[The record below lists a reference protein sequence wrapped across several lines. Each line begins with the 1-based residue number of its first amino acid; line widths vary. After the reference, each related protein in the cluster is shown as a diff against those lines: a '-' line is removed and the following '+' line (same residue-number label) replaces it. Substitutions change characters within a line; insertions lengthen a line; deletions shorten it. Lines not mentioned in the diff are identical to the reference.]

1 MSSRYDDRDYRGG
14 EPRRR
19 ERDRERDPRERVE
32 PTARERRIIDDH
44 HPERRERDTPMSDVM
59 DIGIDRRMEAR
70 PDPRME
76 RMDIARDPTR
86 ANTARSIDP
95 IRSER
100 TVDSRSVEPPE
111 RMYTDPATGIS
122 TMYRQVPQS
131 RYPREDRDYLDP
143 VPPSRRIPM
152 DATMRDEPSRP
163 QLQLSEFWCPG
174 EGIEREVIQHEIC
187 KFLGQDATCRPGVD
201 NRGRSGYWVRAY
213 RALTTAMEQSLRD
226 ESERWLREKDR
237 RRRQGETRGMGRT
250 TPPAIE
256 SKARAG
262 SYADL
267 ADSQERTQDRRRFP
281 QPGDMDLDE
290 DDYRAPLR
298 HREPRERERERERDL
313 EPPRPVATGRIPVT
327 TGYPPE
333 PGYTQYAISSQ
344 PSGYP
349 PGQPAYYGVEREPRT
364 LHGGNTTPPTSAI
377 SRAAPSAGYPPVGY
391 PARTAP
397 SVTQSI
403 SASYDGRGRDLMG
416 GPYPPGYPETRTTR
430 R

>member
-59 DIGIDRRMEAR
+59 DIGIDRRMEVR

-201 NRGRSGYWVRAY
+201 NRVCYLKNRLFHEHIAHLRRYELRLPFVPSLTRESHTD
-213 RALTTAMEQSLRD
+213 RTTARRWSRASAMNLRDGYAKKIEGDDRVKPEVWAVRHLQQSSLRLGQVPMPTWQIRKKGPKTAGASHNLEIWTLTRMIIVRPSGIVNPVSVSVNVSVTWNLLAQWPLAVSQSLLAI
-226 ESERWLREKDR
+226 LRNLDILNMPFLLN
-237 RRRQGETRGMGRT
+237 RQDTLRANRHT
-250 TPPAIE
+250 TE
-256 SKARAG
+256 
-262 SYADL
+262 
-267 ADSQERTQDRRRFP
+267 
-281 QPGDMDLDE
+281 
-290 DDYRAPLR
+290 
-298 HREPRERERERERDL
+298 
-313 EPPRPVATGRIPVT
+313 
-327 TGYPPE
+327 
-333 PGYTQYAISSQ
+333 
-344 PSGYP
+344 
-349 PGQPAYYGVEREPRT
+349 
-364 LHGGNTTPPTSAI
+364 
-377 SRAAPSAGYPPVGY
+377 
-391 PARTAP
+391 
-397 SVTQSI
+397 
-403 SASYDGRGRDLMG
+403 
-416 GPYPPGYPETRTTR
+416 
-430 R
+430 